1 MGCVVWK
8 RRFLTAEEGR
18 RRKARME
25 RINLMID
32 GESVERERLERGEG
46 GRQEE
51 RCRSDAEENQSG
63 QPTNQQ
69 GEGIGMTVN

>member
-1 MGCVVWK
+1 
-8 RRFLTAEEGR
+8 
-18 RRKARME
+18 ME

>member
-8 RRFLTAEEGR
+8 RKFPTAEEGR

-32 GESVERERLERGEG
+32 GESVERERLEREGREG
-46 GRQEE
+46 GR
-51 RCRSDAEENQSG
+51 RKDAGRMQRKINQG
-63 QPTNQQ
+63 RLLTNR
-69 GEGIGMTVN
+69 GKGSE

>member
-1 MGCVVWK
+1 
-8 RRFLTAEEGR
+8 
-18 RRKARME
+18 ME

-63 QPTNQQ
+63 QLLTNR
-69 GEGIGMTVN
+69 GKGSE